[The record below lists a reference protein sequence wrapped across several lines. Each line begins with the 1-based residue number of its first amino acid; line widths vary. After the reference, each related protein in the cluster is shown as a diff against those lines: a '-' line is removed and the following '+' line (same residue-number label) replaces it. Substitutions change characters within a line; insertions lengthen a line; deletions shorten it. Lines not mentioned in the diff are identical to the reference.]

1 MNYIKPCTLS
11 NKRYGVEGRLKCRS
25 GKCDRPTGKSA
36 GVENARADRGGEKCS
51 SMPYGQPT

>member
-1 MNYIKPCTLS
+1 M
-11 NKRYGVEGRLKCRS
+11 YGVEGRLKCRS